1 MISIENGETIEV
13 NLLEDTEASFTR
25 QCEFAQ
31 QAVELA
37 ARARAAGVI
46 LNIAQRTLTPLAMRN
61 HVDVV
66 TVYDARTPAGKGGAA

>member
-1 MISIENGETIEV
+1 MISIENGETLEV
-13 NLLEDTEASFTR
+13 QIADDTELSFTR

-46 LNIAQRTLTPLAMRN
+46 LNIAQKALTPLAMRN

-66 TVYDARTPAGKGGAA
+66 TAYDARMPAGKGGDA